1 MTTLAELLQT
11 RDQATIE
18 ALLIAVLQQA
28 TIEGQPGVQFPVTD
42 WNEGSFER
50 THMKMIATGLLD
62 RENLIQ
68 YIAAGGFLQYAT
80 TLVDA
85 NGNLVEGWMELL
97 AQSQFDRSRVA
108 ASFSQQVLTLTCT
121 AGPGPYTRAAGT
133 MIAYSPSTGN
143 RYLNAASVTIPDGGS
158 VTATFQAENPGSSYL
173 DAAGSIVALVTPLPG
188 VSVNNAPTPGGNPYV
203 GLTGSGTIGLTS
215 TTVTTSTRTVQIRIT
230 QSGRIDSGDARMD
243 VTVFQGLTKTVY
255 AGATIT
261 ASYTQGD
268 ATFGFVDGASGSTSF
283 LAGNTWI
290 IALPGSP
297 LLQAGADKESLTSLA
312 QRCLDRWPSLSDVP
326 TPNRLLAWIRECSAT
341 NDPPLGLSKM
351 FSEPSDQIAGQ
362 QNAYIAGATTTA
374 TPTEVSIVQGYV
386 DKLLSLTESA
396 LIQAAATAPIGMSGI
411 VVCKRGTT
419 ATVRSKAVTA
429 WAAYLAALPIG
440 GDMPGHL
447 VRLEMLED
455 SLIDAGAYT
464 VSGLALSGGLSTTS
478 NGDIVI
484 GENSLATLAD
494 DPNGRPSLALT
505 WQEVA

>member
-1 MTTLAELLQT
+1 MTTLAELLQN
-11 RDQATIE
+11 RDEPTIE
-18 ALLIAVLQQA
+18 ALLISVLQQA
-28 TIEGQPGVQFPVTD
+28 TIEGQPGVHFPVTD

-50 THMKMIATGLLD
+50 THMKMIATGMLD

-97 AQSQFDRSRVA
+97 AQSQFSRSRVSA
-108 ASFSQQVLTLTCT
+108 TFAQQVLTLTCT
-121 AGPGPYTRAAGT
+121 SGPGPYTRAAGT

-143 RYLNAASVTIPDGGS
+143 RYLNVASVTIPDGGS
-158 VTATFQAENPGSSYL
+158 VEATFQAESPGSSQL
-173 DAAGSIVALVTPLPG
+173 DAAGSIVGLVTPLPG
-188 VSVNNAPTPGGNPYV
+188 VSVNNSPTAGGNPYV
-203 GLTGSGTIGLTS
+203 GLTGSGTIHLTS
-215 TTVTTSTRTVQIRIT
+215 TTITTNTRTVQISIT
-230 QSGRIDSGDARMD
+230 QSGRIDSADARMD

-255 AGATIT
+255 AGVTIAAT
-261 ASYTQGD
+261 YTQGD
-268 ATFGFVDGASGSTSF
+268 AAFALADGASGSTSF
-283 LAGNTWI
+283 LAGDTWI

-297 LLQAGADKESLTSLA
+297 LLQAGSDKESLTSLA

-341 NDPPLGLSKM
+341 NVPPLGLSKM
-351 FSEPSDQIAGQ
+351 FSAPSDQIAGQ
-362 QNAYIAGATTTA
+362 ENAYIAGATTTA
-374 TPTEVSIVQGYV
+374 TPTQVAIVQGYV

-396 LIQAAATAPIGMSGI
+396 VIYAAASAPIGMSGI

-419 ATVRSKAVTA
+419 AKAKAAAVTA

-447 VRLEMLED
+447 VRLEVLED
-455 SLIDAGAYT
+455 CIMNAGAYT
-464 VSGLALSGGLSTTS
+464 VSGLALSGGSSTTS
-478 NGDIVI
+478 NGDVVI
-484 GENSLATLAD
+484 AVNSLATIAAD
-494 DPNGRPSLALT
+494 PSTLT